1 MLDSIRT
8 LNDVPASSDAR
19 VAGEDL
25 RAARQ
30 RGALQQQA
38 RRWARDCVGQA
49 RSEAAAIRAQA
60 YQEGYASGMLRAVE
74 DLAGGLLESQALGMQ
89 LRHDLTQAA
98 RQLLGEALTR
108 VEWLDEMLERW
119 LAEQADVG
127 APLQVLLPMRCQSR
141 HPALRQRLQGF
152 WPGALVIDYQPEERY
167 VFRLA
172 DQLLEFD
179 IGTTCERLQPLLL
192 AQLANLPE
200 SARQLDDASIS
211 RLRALCAEFEQVRHE
226 D

>member
-8 LNDVPASSDAR
+8 LNDLPASSDAR
-19 VAGEDL
+19 LAGEDL
-25 RAARQ
+25 RAARL
-30 RGALQQQA
+30 RSALQQQA
-38 RRWARDCVGQA
+38 RRRAHDCVKQA
-49 RSEAAAIRAQA
+49 RSEAEAIRAQA
-60 YQEGYASGMLRAVE
+60 YQEGYASGMVQAVE
-74 DLAGGLLESQALGMQ
+74 DLTRGLLESQTLGMQ
-89 LRHDLTQAA
+89 LREELAQAA
-98 RQLLGEALTR
+98 RQLLGDALTR

-119 LAEQADVG
+119 LAEQADVE
-127 APLQVLLPMRCQSR
+127 APLQVLLPVRCQSR
-141 HPALRQRLQGF
+141 HPALRQRIQDV

-172 DQLLEFD
+172 GQLLEFD
-179 IGTTCERLQPLLL
+179 IGATCERLQPLLL

-211 RLRALCAEFEQVRHE
+211 RLHALYTQVGQVRDE